1 MTYLAIT
8 VEIVLFMLSLIG
20 LTYVLGNYMAD
31 IFTGNE
37 NYVTRPLKSLETLCY
52 SISGIDENYEM
63 DARGYV
69 KNLIYFNAIGFFA
82 LFLLLL
88 FQKFLPLNP
97 ENFSGTSL
105 HLGFNVAASFTTNTN
120 WQSYVPETT
129 LSYFTQMA
137 GLTVQNFLSAAT
149 GLGCLIALTRGIT
162 RRELSTIG
170 NFYVDVVRSVV
181 YIFLPLSIIL
191 AFGLLTQGVI
201 QSFSPYSKIMTLEGA
216 EQVIPF
222 GAVASQVAIKQL
234 GTNGG
239 GFFNANGAH
248 PFENPTPLSNFLE
261 TLCIFLIPSA
271 SIYCYGIMC
280 GIKKHA
286 TIIFSVIFF
295 LFMTGFLVSLV
306 GEHFYGVNI
315 GASPVMEG
323 KETRFGL
330 FNSILWSTATT
341 ATSNGSINA
350 QMSSLS
356 PLAGGV
362 ALFNMMADEL
372 IFGGVGVGLCSL
384 IMFILLTVFIAG
396 LMVGRT
402 PEYMG
407 KKIEI
412 AEMQWIIVAILAPA
426 ALILIGSGI
435 SSLLPIAKTDLVT
448 EGPHGLSTILYAF
461 SSAGGNNGSSFAN
474 LNANTP
480 YYNLFLGVIMLIA
493 RLSILIPSVLIAGL
507 LVKKKAS
514 PPSLGTFSTNSPI
527 FGILLFCVILLG
539 GALTFLP
546 ALALGPIA
554 EHLLMMEDKF
564 F

>member
-1 MTYLAIT
+1 MTYLYIT
-8 VEIVLFMLSLIG
+8 IEIVAFMLSLIG
-20 LTYVLGNYMAD
+20 LTLLIGTYMAD
-31 IFTGNE
+31 VFTGKD
-37 NYVTRPLKSLETLCY
+37 TQLTKPLKGLETLSY
-52 SISGIDENYEM
+52 QIAGVEM
-63 DARGYV
+63 REMEASEYV
-69 KNLIYFNAIGFFA
+69 KSLIYFNVIGFFA
-82 LFLLLL
+82 LFLMIL

-97 ENFSGTSL
+97 ENFPGTSVSL
-105 HLGFNVAASFTTNTN
+105 AFNIAASYVTNTN

-137 GLTVQNFLSAAT
+137 GLTVQNFLSAST
-149 GLGCLIALTRGIT
+149 GLAVLIALTRGIT
-162 RRELSTIG
+162 RREKRTIG
-170 NFYVDVVRSVV
+170 NFYVDIVRSVV
-181 YIFLPLSIIL
+181 YIFLPLSIIFAL
-191 AFGLLTQGVI
+191 ILLTQGVI
-201 QSFSPYSKIMTLEGA
+201 QTLLPYLKITTLEGR
-216 EQVIPF
+216 EQILPF
-222 GAVASQVAIKQL
+222 GAVASQIAIKQL

-271 SIYCYGIMC
+271 SIYCYGIMS
-280 GIKKHA
+280 GMKKHA
-286 TIIFSVIFF
+286 TVIFSVIFF
-295 LFMTGFLVSLV
+295 LFMTGFVVSLF

-315 GASPVMEG
+315 GSSPILEG

-330 FNSILWSTATT
+330 FNSIIWSTATT

-412 AEMQWIIVAILAPA
+412 AEMQWIIVAVLAPA
-426 ALILIGSGI
+426 ALILIGAGI
-435 SSLLPIAKTDLVT
+435 SSLLDLAKTDLAAK
-448 EGPHGLSTILYAF
+448 GPHGLSTILYAF
-461 SSAGGNNGSSFAN
+461 ASAGGNNGSAFAN
-474 LNANTP
+474 LNSNTA
-480 YYNLFLGVIMLIA
+480 YYNIFLGVIMLIA
-493 RLSILIPSVLIAGL
+493 RFSILIPSLMIAGL

-514 PPSLGTFSTNSPI
+514 PPTIGTFSTNSAV
-527 FGILLFCVILLG
+527 FGILLFSVILLG

-554 EHLLMMEDKF
+554 EHLLMMENRF